1 MGVYTAKKHSN
12 TQLFQ
17 LWRSCAPQV
26 SMKRA
31 SARNA
36 SDVALCIPR
45 TFKKTRYSGGL
56 FFDSF
61 RLVSVGSSG
70 QEGSLPTLCA
80 CRAASAQFWTDFEH
94 NVSVDRKCSV
104 VVCCMVL
111 LHTTTYKPHTFSA
124 YYRLKWLFILMYG
137 IRLPEPPREALQ
149 ASPSLPLNDASGA
162 YKAALVVLRTD

>member
-1 MGVYTAKKHSN
+1 M
-12 TQLFQ
+12 
-17 LWRSCAPQV
+17 

-36 SDVALCIPR
+36 SDVVLCIPR
-45 TFKKTRYSGGL
+45 TFKNPDTLTAFSLTVSDWYRLGHQVRKDRYQH
-56 FFDSF
+56 
-61 RLVSVGSSG
+61 SVRVEPLAPNFG
-70 QEGSLPTLCA
+70 QI
-80 CRAASAQFWTDFEH
+80 FEH